1 MGCSSSF
8 TRDDF
13 IAENNKEDKLEESLN
28 NVKKRKGEKKKKQR
42 TTESDEEEE
51 NEDEDTLPNNKNSRD
66 YTNGIILSENIRQV
80 FQPNLSKES
89 ITSMIKAALNQDK
102 SKKRLSQKQIGVIGA
117 TIHSVLAT
125 KGKRK
130 KYNFSEP
137 ITHPWLKDVLVKVGL
152 RELTPNLLKQTCYKD
167 KDVTNE
173 EIKEA
178 LENMANGEYS
188 TDIKVL
194 TIEIC

>member
-1 MGCSSSF
+1 M
-8 TRDDF
+8 
-13 IAENNKEDKLEESLN
+13 N
-28 NVKKRKGEKKKKQR
+28 NVTTRKGQKKKKQR

-51 NEDEDTLPNNKNSRD
+51 NEDEDTLPNNKNSGD